1 MKAIIAALL
10 AAAILAAPL
19 PLAFHSYAMAGPFDT
34 GDSYGPYAPN
44 EYTHVGNYEGD
55 LTTEQE
61 IALIAAANGD
71 DTCHSCANAIAAQIK
86 TAGFTYSHQEGGEA
100 VFTRLSKPRVMLA
113 QAKPSWSQEPW
124 SYEAQSPKGFS
135 DPRPNELNEQIAIN
149 NEHKH
154 RTIEQL
160 DEDGGCSA
168 PVVPY
173 GYAVECG
180 GFLVNNAPFGG
191 ADNNQMG
198 SSGGD

>member
-34 GDSYGPYAPN
+34 GDSHGPRQPNGQTEGTDGAPS
-44 EYTHVGNYEGD
+44 V
-55 LTTEQE
+55 
-61 IALIAAANGD
+61 I
-71 DTCHSCANAIAAQIK
+71 
-86 TAGFTYSHQEGGEA
+86 
-100 VFTRLSKPRVMLA
+100 MLA

-149 NEHKH
+149 NEHKR

-191 ADNNQMG
+191 ADNGQMG
-198 SSGGD
+198 SSGD